1 MVLSVNTNEMRHGEP
16 SSTSHWR
23 HLYWAQMSQTPC
35 ETIGNFE
42 AFSVSLKIIEFVQ
55 TNQVLIS
62 PLSHGK

>member
-1 MVLSVNTNEMRHGEP
+1 
-16 SSTSHWR
+16 
-23 HLYWAQMSQTPC
+23 MSQTPC